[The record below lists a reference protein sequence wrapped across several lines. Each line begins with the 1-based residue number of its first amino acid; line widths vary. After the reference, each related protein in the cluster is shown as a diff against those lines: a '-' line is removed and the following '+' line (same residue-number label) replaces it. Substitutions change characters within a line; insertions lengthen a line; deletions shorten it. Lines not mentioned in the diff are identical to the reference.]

1 MRQFFSRFSRRTW
14 IIIAVVAVILMIVGF
29 SLSRPQEVVA
39 FETVPV
45 ERGDLAAYVG
55 ATGSVRAR
63 QTATLT
69 WQTNGVV
76 DEVNAVIGDRV
87 ERGFVL
93 SSLDKTTLSQSIIL
107 AEADLVN
114 AQKALE
120 ELLESNTALLEAE
133 KAVDKAEEAYKK
145 AYNWRMDLNGKVDIK
160 EFYYDQFGELKLKEY
175 KGYASEETI
184 ADADRDLA
192 LAESKLEDA
201 RREYERLQKGADS
214 DEVAA
219 ARARVAAAEATLNLA
234 KLIAPFDG
242 TITQSSL
249 VVGDQVN
256 PGTVGFRIDD
266 LSSLLVDVQVS
277 EVDINNVL
285 VGQNATLAFDAILG
299 KTYTGK
305 VVEVGQAG
313 DTVQG
318 VVSFT
323 VTVELTDA
331 DEQVKP
337 GMTTAVNIITEE
349 VKGALLVP
357 NRAVRLV
364 DGERVVYVERDGMP
378 NPVKIT
384 LGASS
389 DTMSVLTSGDLK
401 EGDLIILNPPSF
413 NGGPFGGG

>member
-175 KGYASEETI
+175 KGYASKETI

-249 VVGDQVN
+249 VVGDQVD